1 MSQVEMTVS
10 MDSRRQEQIDRYC
23 TLSGISKKMAFDE
36 LWDLWER
43 LVFIPRI
50 DFIEKEEK
58 RRKAREGFNAIRAKA
73 ERGEFPDLSMEEII
87 EEIAK
92 ARTAVALSKEGTY
105 LVTGNIKDFP
115 RNPLW

>member
-23 TLSGISKKMAFDE
+23 TLSGI
-36 LWDLWER
+36 
-43 LVFIPRI
+43 
-50 DFIEKEEK
+50 K
-58 RRKAREGFNAIRAKA
+58 RRKASEGFNAIRAKA

-92 ARTAVALSKEGTY
+92 ARTEVALSKEGTY